1 MKKKAPVKDV
11 HMMIK
16 YLSSINAMIV
26 IKQLL
31 QRLYRKLVMI
41 QLETRHCFE
50 VVGER

>member
-26 IKQLL
+26 I
-31 QRLYRKLVMI
+31 RKAVTPKVI
-41 QLETRHCFE
+41 
-50 VVGER
+50 